1 MRRSVVAVTGFFL
14 LAAVPAPAQERKVTR
29 DQLPPA
35 VTAAVDRETQ
45 GSTIKAFSTEREH
58 GKQIYEAETVVDGR
72 TRDVSFAADGTV
84 EEVEEEVAFNSL
96 PQEAQAAITARA
108 NGAQTLKVEA
118 LHKHGKL
125 VAYEATTL
133 KAGKKGEVQVGP
145 HGEHLQHAE

>member
-1 MRRSVVAVTGFFL
+1 MRRSVVAVTGL
-14 LAAVPAPAQERKVTR
+14 LLITAAVPAQEHKVTR

-35 VTAAVDRETQ
+35 VTVAVDRETQ

-72 TRDVSFAADGTV
+72 NRDLSFAANGTL
-84 EEVEEEVAFNSL
+84 EEVEEEVAFHSL

-118 LHKHGKL
+118 LHKQGKL
-125 VAYEATTL
+125 VAYEATTI